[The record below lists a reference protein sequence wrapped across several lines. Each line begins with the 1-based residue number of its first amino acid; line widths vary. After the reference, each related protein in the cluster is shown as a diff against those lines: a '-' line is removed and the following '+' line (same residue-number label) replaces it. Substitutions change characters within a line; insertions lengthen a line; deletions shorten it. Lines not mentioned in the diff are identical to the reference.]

1 MIETLFSILI
11 NLQVIKEILRITGN
25 QFIDDYYTSQNT
37 LPQNLKNL
45 LLRTLSSFFISKNDG
60 KMPTLEVKRRLAAA
74 IVDTY
79 PSLYADATALVGQN
93 ARKGYLSNAFK
104 YQIKR
109 AKLNA
114 PPTNQEEQEENIE
127 MEENVENVEEVSG
140 DPETDT
146 EEDNEEALHILQNV
160 SEATSDI
167 IEQALVDTFD
177 LRRKSMLKGESVY
190 IFEMFFSYPYY
201 IEYDFGLLLEK
212 CGAGDGNRFIARK
225 EILCAGINTIFSS
238 NFLQK
243 KNFVNELNHETQPY
257 AKIIA
262 LLYNSTKQGMKAK
275 LSSLVKTIHEN
286 QSVADTYR
294 LSYGIQHPF
303 IISRESDPPEFMIAI
318 DNKIIPLNSGDTLDH
333 AIEFLYKLFQIWNL
347 EYPVDLKKFFAFYD
361 AMTFKMNN
369 KEKKTGKVLDLIA
382 QLSTFMEEGNS
393 DNEHDNSS
401 NN

>member
-1 MIETLFSILI
+1 MIETSFSILI

-79 PSLYADATALVGQN
+79 PSLYTDATALVGQN
-93 ARKGYLSNAFK
+93 ARNGYLSNAFK

-109 AKLNA
+109 VKLNA
-114 PPTNQEEQEENIE
+114 PPTNQAEIEEEENIDLE
-127 MEENVENVEEVSG
+127 QNVEEVA
-140 DPETDT
+140 DPDTDT
-146 EEDNEEALHILQNV
+146 EEDYEEALHLLQNV
-160 SEATSDI
+160 SDPNSDI

-177 LRRKSMLKGESVY
+177 IRRKSMLKGESLY
-190 IFEMFFSYPYY
+190 IFEMFFTYPYY

-212 CGAGDGNRFIARK
+212 CGVDDANRFIARK
-225 EILCAGINTIFSS
+225 EVLCAGINTIFSS

-275 LSSLVKTIHEN
+275 LSSLVKSIHEN

-294 LSYGIQHPF
+294 LSSDTQHPF
-303 IISRESDPPEFMIAI
+303 IIERESDPREYMISV
-318 DNKIIPLNSGDTLDH
+318 DHRVIPLSTGDTLDN
-333 AIEFLYKLFQIWNL
+333 AIEFIYKIFQLWHL
-347 EYPVDLKKFFAFYD
+347 EYPVELQKFFVFYD
-361 AMTFKMNN
+361 AITFKIN
-369 KEKKTGKVLDLIA
+369 KKAKKTGKVMDLIG

-393 DNEHDNSS
+393 DNEYDNSS